1 MSILGI
7 MMVWLFILAMC
18 ASMCQGLIH
27 NLRIIEDT
35 RTLFEI
41 ETFGFNK
48 GGMMN
53 LEIKDFKLS
62 HFHTNKEEKDSINM
76 NHHMGFVLRRSD
88 TESEAGQDLEKTIE
102 DHLCPFTSIKKDDIL
117 IDLSIDNA
125 WETTTKVIHEITTED
140 EAGLYTL
147 FYARC
152 SDGSEY
158 SLHDVSFELDVI
170 FKNVGNGIQGI
181 KQKESSSLK
190 NTNWDYL
197 SAGDQALPLMYMIFF
212 ILFTVLFLIWLAILR
227 RTELG
232 VMVHKIHY
240 MMAVL
245 LILKCLTLL
254 TESIRYHM
262 LAIIGKPGFMSILFY
277 IFQSIRGIMLFT
289 VILLIGS
296 GWTIMKSFL
305 NKTEKKLIAIVL
317 IAQVINEVAMIVLD
331 ETAPGSV
338 EWSEWRFAMHIFDL
352 ICCITI
358 VIPIVWS
365 IKHLREAVESDRR
378 DDVDVVSGTNGDEQN
393 TAGSTGKKGGS
404 GTILGAASSIQKLR
418 LFRSFY
424 IMVVSYIYFT
434 RIIVYL
440 VEATVRYDLEWIG
453 PFCTELATLAFY
465 VSTGYRFQPTLD
477 NPYLSVAMQDDD
489 DDDDDDMGSSNGS
502 DIDREFGYIDNDD
515 DDDGGVQMGNV
526 RNAVRKSQQVTSI
539 DI

>member
-1 MSILGI
+1 
-7 MMVWLFILAMC
+7 MVWLFILAMC

-277 IFQSIRGIMLFT
+277 IFQSMRGIMLFT

-424 IMVVSYIYFT
+424 IMVVAYIYFT

-515 DDDGGVQMGNV
+515 DGGVQMGNV
-526 RNAVRKSQQVTSI
+526 RNAVRKTQQVTSI